1 MRNITVLDKWIPV
14 VNGRS
19 EGLNSIIRCVK
30 IREMGFLVTPV
41 EKDMTGGRK
50 ETKVY

>member
-1 MRNITVLDKWIPV
+1 MLDRSISI
-14 VNGRS
+14 VNSWS
-19 EGLNSIIRCVK
+19 EDLNSIIRCVK
-30 IREMGFLVTPV
+30 IREMGSSVTPV